1 MPQKVTPV
9 SDAIPTSQLQN
20 ILATGRLEAQ
30 ETGDGSGN
38 ARSPSY
44 SDSPVFGRS
53 IYASGM
59 MLPDYAEHYSTLR
72 SGAKATWMERFTM
85 RFPDPHHEREYER
98 WLYHKNRG
106 RWIALWAALCF
117 WGLLVY
123 AAYAVLGFVSES
135 HGCNIYSHGN
145 CPGQAYDGP
154 QKYYW
159 QAELSFW
166 VASSP
171 FPSLVLVV
179 CYKWLSFE
187 HKARFGGPIFTAV
200 FSIAVILSTAVRPYV
215 IDNHGDPWL
224 YCLINVMCVVLI
236 PMLGALASYL
246 TTIYAF
252 LDLIAMLL
260 AFSPRI
266 GDGDLATPL
275 SLAMIAGSAV
285 VVIGL
290 TRYVETIERRQFAI
304 TFGMDRANRGLR
316 DRLHGL
322 QREYSVQAADLET
335 PMEKAIATIKS
346 VMADPSLSRDAF
358 DHLAKVQ
365 VWLSNSDKLFTPDL
379 EAQLTAGVTGVDE
392 EQELWL
398 LHLLAGNRGI
408 RRTLLEK
415 IRSHRSQS
423 SSGHGSAFGK
433 VSQVRESL
441 QRLDRAVANE
451 LTGIYAS
458 LLANAPPPS
467 SPMVPQPDG
476 VKDAEHS
483 SDELSDLP
491 GNPQQ
496 VPDEFGS
503 ARRKSVL
510 DDVVLISQDS
520 SVVEPSVRISHSY
533 QLRSQPPP
541 SPARYNAG
549 AASSPVPVPRKKE
562 KVRLSPLVVDNI
574 PKLEDAG
581 RIRVL
586 LEGINV
592 WTWSIFELEAVT
604 GLRTLSVIAT
614 HLIHSSGLPD
624 RLGISTIKLNK
635 FLRRVESLY
644 HADVPYHNAS
654 HAADVLQAIQC
665 FIGTS
670 DLELSDVELFA
681 AYIAATVHDLDH
693 PGLNNKFLIES
704 RDPKAILY
712 NDRSV
717 LENHHLATA
726 FSVMMRE
733 ETNILESMSRDQA
746 HKFRDTVI
754 GMVLATDISEH
765 FTTLAQ
771 FKNKVSGTG
780 NFDPKTNAG
789 DRFSVLQMLIKCAD
803 VSNLSRDWA
812 TYTVW
817 LERLMREFVSQG
829 DQEKLMNLPVS
840 PFMDRENI
848 NIPQSQLGFIDYICQ
863 PMVEIMIKVLPL
875 PPMLDFLLAN
885 KEKLQRIR
893 DKESRYRS
901 RAPGSLTGMFSRWS
915 STSATASSPVV
926 VDE

>member
-1 MPQKVTPV
+1 M
-9 SDAIPTSQLQN
+9 
-20 ILATGRLEAQ
+20 
-30 ETGDGSGN
+30 
-38 ARSPSY
+38 
-44 SDSPVFGRS
+44 
-53 IYASGM
+53 
-59 MLPDYAEHYSTLR
+59 
-72 SGAKATWMERFTM
+72 
-85 RFPDPHHEREYER
+85 
-98 WLYHKNRG
+98 
-106 RWIALWAALCF
+106 
-117 WGLLVY
+117 
-123 AAYAVLGFVSES
+123 
-135 HGCNIYSHGN
+135 
-145 CPGQAYDGP
+145 
-154 QKYYW
+154 
-159 QAELSFW
+159 
-166 VASSP
+166 
-171 FPSLVLVV
+171 
-179 CYKWLSFE
+179 
-187 HKARFGGPIFTAV
+187 
-200 FSIAVILSTAVRPYV
+200 
-215 IDNHGDPWL
+215 
-224 YCLINVMCVVLI
+224 
-236 PMLGALASYL
+236 ASYL
-246 TTIYAF
+246 TTIYVL

-266 GDGDLATPL
+266 GNGDLATPL
-275 SLAMIAGSAV
+275 SLTMIAGSALAI
-285 VVIGL
+285 IGL
-290 TRYVETIERRQFAI
+290 TRYVESIERRQFAI
-304 TFGMDRANRGLR
+304 TVGMDRANRGLR

-322 QREYSVQAADLET
+322 QREFSVQAADLET

-346 VMADPSLSRDAF
+346 VMADPSLSRDTF

-398 LHLLAGNRGI
+398 LHLLAGNRGV

-423 SSGHGSAFGK
+423 SSGHGSSFGK
-433 VSQVRESL
+433 VSQMRESL

-458 LLANAPPPS
+458 LIANAPPPP
-467 SPMVPQPDG
+467 SPMVPQRNEDTDG
-476 VKDAEHS
+476 KHS
-483 SDELSDLP
+483 SDELSALP
-491 GNPQQ
+491 AHLQQ
-496 VPDEFGS
+496 IPPEDFGS

-510 DDVVLISQDS
+510 DDVVLISQES
-520 SVVEPSVRISHSY
+520 SVVEPSVKISHNY
-533 QLRSQPPP
+533 RPQPPP

-549 AASSPVPVPRKKE
+549 PASSPVAVRKKKE
-562 KVRLSPLVVDNI
+562 KVRLSPLVVDNV

-581 RIRVL
+581 RIRIL

-614 HLIHSSGLPD
+614 HLIHSSGLPE
-624 RLGISTIKLNK
+624 RLGISTVKLNK
-635 FLRRVESLY
+635 FLRRVEGLY

-665 FIGTS
+665 FIRTS

-693 PGLNNKFLIES
+693 PGLNNKFLVES
-704 RDPKAILY
+704 HDPKAILY

-733 ETNILESMSRDQA
+733 ETDILESMSRDQA

-803 VSNLSRDWA
+803 VSNLSRNWA

-829 DQEKLMNLPVS
+829 DQEKLMNIPVS

-863 PMVEIMIKVLPL
+863 PMVEIMVKVLPL

-885 KEKLQRIR
+885 KEKLQHIR

-915 STSATASSPVV
+915 STSAANSPTV
-926 VDE
+926 VDD